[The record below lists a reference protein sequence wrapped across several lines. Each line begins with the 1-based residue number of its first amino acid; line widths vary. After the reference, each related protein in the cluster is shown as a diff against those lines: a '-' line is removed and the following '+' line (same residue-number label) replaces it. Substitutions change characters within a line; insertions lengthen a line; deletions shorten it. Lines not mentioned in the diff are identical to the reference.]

1 MIIDQNVFFF
11 NFQLGFCQKKWFLVW
26 FWLVFH
32 EKLNFLFSFG
42 LIYLKLK
49 TDQNSNLRLVNV
61 EAYLWCLRESWD
73 ILGVFQGH
81 FVMLWVEVMGIMESL
96 GVFAE
101 GVTGCYGVSQES
113 SNVV

>member
-1 MIIDQNVFFF
+1 MYFFLIF
-11 NFQLGFCQKKWFLVW
+11 SLVSAKKNDFWSGFDLFFTK
-26 FWLVFH
+26 
-32 EKLNFLFSFG
+32 KLNFLFSFG

-49 TDQNSNLRLVNV
+49 TDQNSNLRLVSV
-61 EAYLWCLRESWD
+61 KAYLGCPRDFWN